1 MKTVLVIVLF
11 ALNLLVIKSN
21 AQVNSDCLIA
31 YYPFNGNTLDYSGY
45 SNNAINHGAVLS
57 SGYLGSQNSAYE
69 LSGNTSMNGSDV
81 FIEVPNIVDGLD
93 RLTISLWVKQ
103 NSYCYNQY
111 GESYISFGTL
121 PAMGTV
127 STSIYYDKN
136 YQVVRFVVMTDS
148 NTYSCSTPYLSSW
161 TGVFQHYAMVYDR
174 GQGKIWAYHNAN
186 LVANITGVKGCVKAI
201 GNYGAIG
208 KHWWASGAGNST
220 RINGVFDEVKVYR
233 CALDSTQIQGVYS
246 SINGLEKTNN
256 ALKVYPNPSH
266 DIVNFDLSNLIEHNY
281 SLSIY
286 NSMGQEVRSINGIDG
301 LQVFSL
307 ERENL
312 PSGLYYYQ
320 MVKSG
325 RIISSGNYIWN

>member
-1 MKTVLVIVLF
+1 MKAVLVIVLF
-11 ALNLLVIKSN
+11 ALNLLVLKGS

-57 SGYLGSQNSAYE
+57 SGCFGNQNSAYE

-103 NSYCYNQY
+103 NSYCYYQY

-127 STSIYYDKN
+127 STSIYYDKDYN
-136 YQVVRFVVMTDS
+136 VVRFVVMTDS

-161 TGVFQHYAMVYDR
+161 TGAFQHFALVYNR
-174 GQGKIWAYHNAN
+174 GQGKICAYHNAN
-186 LVANITGVKGCVKAI
+186 LVANVTGAKGCVKAI

-208 KHWWASGAGNST
+208 KHWWANGVGYST

-233 CALDSTQIQGVYS
+233 CALDSIQIKGIYS
-246 SINGLEKTNN
+246 SINELINTNN
-256 ALKVYPNPSH
+256 VLKVYPNPSR
-266 DIVNFDLSNLIEHNY
+266 DIINFDLNSLNEHNY
-281 SLSIY
+281 SLRIY

-301 LQVFSL
+301 LQVFSVK
-307 ERENL
+307 RENL
-312 PSGLYYYQ
+312 SSGLYYYQ
-320 MVKSG
+320 LVASG